1 MINSFQDKLNTKID
15 YNIKL
20 ITMLPLGLI
29 NEIMKYV
36 GPTVW
41 PSIIYEKIDDLSIF
55 DDCSYPGGYDTCA
68 ASSGIFNDIIIEK
81 CTDISYF
88 KYTEFGTITT
98 KLANWIITHHEIILH
113 EKDRWTFIN
122 VDLMTNDIIVKW
134 LIKNPSLIRL
144 EVFAGN
150 SNPIAVEWMFNN
162 NLYKIEY
169 IYNGDM
175 FKNTNT
181 RVGKF
186 ILNKLEAPTTV
197 NIKKLSLSENPII
210 IEWLINNPTLIDYKL
225 FITNKSDR
233 VVLWVIK
240 NKPWSSIFYT
250 NFVIN
255 PNKIATEYCMKNNVT
270 NDKFYYG
277 RTDLISRNYILNSD
291 YDGEI
296 DRYIAPYSIDI
307 DYSWWLKTDEK
318 STSTIIQLLESN
330 LAMFSNEIKKN
341 IYEFISANTNPKVVK
356 YLHDHPE
363 LINLHRFIEN
373 PNATLM
379 DENIRD
385 ALVAMRF

>member
-1 MINSFQDKLNTKID
+1 
-15 YNIKL
+15 
-20 ITMLPLGLI
+20 
-29 NEIMKYV
+29 
-36 GPTVW
+36 
-41 PSIIYEKIDDLSIF
+41 
-55 DDCSYPGGYDTCA
+55 
-68 ASSGIFNDIIIEK
+68 
-81 CTDISYF
+81 
-88 KYTEFGTITT
+88 
-98 KLANWIITHHEIILH
+98 
-113 EKDRWTFIN
+113 
-122 VDLMTNDIIVKW
+122 
-134 LIKNPSLIRL
+134 
-144 EVFAGN
+144 
-150 SNPIAVEWMFNN
+150 
-162 NLYKIEY
+162 
-169 IYNGDM
+169 M